1 MDNRIR
7 ERKEATIMTKVK
19 IGLSSCI
26 TWLPNGTERAYL
38 NQDYIK
44 SVEKA
49 GGVPLILPITD
60 NVDIIKAL
68 AESIDGLL
76 LTGGEDI
83 NPLLFGE
90 EPDPMLGEICE
101 ARDRF
106 ELLLF
111 GEVYRLKKPIF
122 GICRGL
128 QLMTIALGGTLWQE
142 VSRKPGDLIK
152 HSQETD
158 RKISTH
164 HVNILPSSQLEPILG
179 LKARVN
185 SYHHQAAKSVG
196 TTGKITATAS
206 DGIIEAIDWSTPHHY
221 CQAVQ
226 WHPEAMI
233 DTHPEMLN
241 LFKDFIQHCQK

>member
-1 MDNRIR
+1 
-7 ERKEATIMTKVK
+7 MTKVK

-90 EPDPMLGEICE
+90 EPDPKLGEICE

-128 QLMTIALGGTLWQE
+128 QIMTVALGGTLWQE
-142 VSRKPGDLIK
+142 ISRKPGELIK
-152 HSQETD
+152 HSQAPD
-158 RKISTH
+158 RTRLHSD
-164 HVNILPSSQLEPILG
+164 
-179 LKARVN
+179 
-185 SYHHQAAKSVG
+185 HHQAAKSVG
-196 TTGKITATAS
+196 TTGTVTATAS
-206 DGIIEAIDWSTPHHY
+206 DRIIEAIDWSTPHHY